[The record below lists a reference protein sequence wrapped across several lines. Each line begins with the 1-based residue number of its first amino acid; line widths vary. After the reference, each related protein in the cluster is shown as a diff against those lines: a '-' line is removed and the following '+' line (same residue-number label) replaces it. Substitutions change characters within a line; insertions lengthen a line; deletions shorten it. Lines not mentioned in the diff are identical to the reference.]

1 MQTQL
6 EMEHKEKIHQEEI
19 NQMKMRFFINISHE
33 LRTPLTLIMAPVQEM
48 KLRTT
53 DKWMKEQL
61 GFVERNTTRL
71 LHMVNQL
78 MDYRR
83 AELGVF
89 KLRVEKNNIYSVV
102 KECFSF
108 YEKLAKHKSLSY
120 NLVSDLDGTEVLADA
135 KYIEI
140 ILNNL
145 LSNSFKY
152 TKEGSI
158 TVNLSL
164 KDGFLVLSVS
174 DTGVGIAPN
183 KHKKIF
189 ERFFQLDSE
198 HIGSGIGLSL
208 VQRLVELHH
217 GTIELESEP
226 GKGSTFYVYLP
237 QDISVYK
244 EDEIAG
250 SLPDTETPAHF
261 TNTKEMFFIDSD
273 DDVKGVDEDD
283 DSLERGTILVVEDND
298 EVRHYLKSGL
308 SKVFTVLQ
316 AENGEVALELLKK
329 NTVDIVITDVMMPVM
344 DGVKLCKNI
353 KQNVSTSHIPVIMLS
368 AKTDMNDQKEALG
381 TGADDYIPKPF
392 SLSLVISKI
401 QNMMRT
407 RRRML
412 EHYSKELTVEPEKV
426 TFNPVDEE
434 LLKKAVEIVKKN
446 LDNTDFSTED
456 FASQMNMSRS
466 NLHLKLKAI
475 TGESAIEF
483 IKKIRFSEACRLL
496 KEGRYNIAEIS
507 SMVGFS
513 TPSYFAT
520 SFKKYI
526 GCLPTEYIKQQK

>member
-1 MQTQL
+1 M
-6 EMEHKEKIHQEEI
+6 
-19 NQMKMRFFINISHE
+19 
-33 LRTPLTLIMAPVQEM
+33 
-48 KLRTT
+48 
-53 DKWMKEQL
+53 
-61 GFVERNTTRL
+61 
-71 LHMVNQL
+71 
-78 MDYRR
+78 
-83 AELGVF
+83 
-89 KLRVEKNNIYSVV
+89 
-102 KECFSF
+102 
-108 YEKLAKHKSLSY
+108 
-120 NLVSDLDGTEVLADA
+120 
-135 KYIEI
+135 
-140 ILNNL
+140 
-145 LSNSFKY
+145 
-152 TKEGSI
+152 
-158 TVNLSL
+158 
-164 KDGFLVLSVS
+164 
-174 DTGVGIAPN
+174 
-183 KHKKIF
+183 
-189 ERFFQLDSE
+189 
-198 HIGSGIGLSL
+198 
-208 VQRLVELHH
+208 
-217 GTIELESEP
+217 
-226 GKGSTFYVYLP
+226 
-237 QDISVYK
+237 
-244 EDEIAG
+244 
-250 SLPDTETPAHF
+250 
-261 TNTKEMFFIDSD
+261 
-273 DDVKGVDEDD
+273 
-283 DSLERGTILVVEDND
+283 VEDND

>member
-1 MQTQL
+1 MML
-6 EMEHKEKIHQEEI
+6 PYLFYLLFLPARKVNSKLDKIVTSVI
-19 NQMKMRFFINISHE
+19 FFIFVYANLFGVVAEQIFWDEFNSAFNFIAVDYLVYTHEVIENIYQSYPVNA
-33 LRTPLTLIMAPVQEM
+33 LLLAILIVS
-48 KLRTT
+48 LII
-53 DKWMKEQL
+53 
-61 GFVERNTTRL
+61 
-71 LHMVNQL
+71 
-78 MDYRR
+78 
-83 AELGVF
+83 F
-89 KLRVEKNNIYSVV
+89 KLSYRFL
-102 KECFSF
+102 FSDESDVTF
-108 YEKLAKHKSLSY
+108 GKR
-120 NLVSDLDGTEVLADA
+120 LVGVCCYVL
-135 KYIEI
+135 
-140 ILNNL
+140 
-145 LSNSFKY
+145 
-152 TKEGSI
+152 
-158 TVNLSL
+158 V
-164 KDGFLVLSVS
+164 LVLSYYSVDMTKLEWS
-174 DTGVGIAPN
+174 SN
-183 KHKKIF
+183 
-189 ERFFQLDSE
+189 RFNNEAGKQGTFSLFSAFLKNELDY
-198 HIGSGIGLSL
+198 
-208 VQRLVELHH
+208 
-217 GTIELESEP
+217 
-226 GKGSTFYVYLP
+226 KTFYPVR
-237 QDISVYK
+237 
-244 EDEIAG
+244 DEKA
-250 SLPDTETPAHF
+250 
-261 TNTKEMFFIDSD
+261 N
-273 DDVKGVDEDD
+273 
-283 DSLERGTILVVEDND
+283 
-298 EVRHYLKSGL
+298 
-308 SKVFTVLQ
+308 
-316 AENGEVALELLKK
+316 LELLKK

-368 AKTDMNDQKEALG
+368 AKTDLSDQKEALG

-412 EHYSKELTVEPEKV
+412 EHYSRELTVEPEKV

-483 IKKIRFSEACRLL
+483 IKKIRFSEACCLL